1 MIEVRDVSKWYGN
14 FQALKDISFSIN
26 EGEIVGFLGP
36 NGAGKTTAMRIITGY
51 FLPNTGTISINGI
64 SMEENPAE
72 AKKLLGYLPEIP
84 PLYPEMPV
92 NEYLKFVAEL
102 NGVPRS
108 NIKQRLDFVI
118 EKTSLQEKYYSK
130 IKTLSKGLKQR
141 VGIAAAVIHDPKVIV
156 LDEPTIGL
164 DPLQIIEIRNLIK
177 DIAEEKTIILSSHI
191 LAEVEEVCSRVII
204 INNGEIIAEDSTEN
218 LRKRLQPD
226 RLFLIKINEEN
237 DISTIVEKING
248 VISCTSENPKEYIIR
263 TNDIPS
269 IQAVITKSIVEN
281 GFSLLEVKEI
291 ELSLE
296 EIFAKLIK
304 GE

>member
-177 DIAEEKTIILSSHI
+177 DIAKEKTIILSSHI

-226 RLFLIKINEEN
+226 RLFIVKINEEN

-248 VISCTSENPKEYIIR
+248 VISCISENPKEYIIR

>member
-237 DISTIVEKING
+237 DISTIVEKI
-248 VISCTSENPKEYIIR
+248 
-263 TNDIPS
+263 
-269 IQAVITKSIVEN
+269 
-281 GFSLLEVKEI
+281 
-291 ELSLE
+291 
-296 EIFAKLIK
+296 
-304 GE
+304 